1 VFGWFCVRFSGVY
14 LAMLTLAFAQ
24 IVWSVVFQWD
34 AVTGGSNGILG
45 IWPSPWLSSP
55 VAFYYLTLVFAVIG
69 VGLLRRMLF
78 SPLGLAMRAGRDSP
92 LRAEAIG
99 VNVAR
104 VQWVAFVVAALVCG
118 FAGSLY
124 AFSKGNISPEAIS
137 VGRSVD
143 GLVMVLLGG
152 IQTLAGPIVGASVFT
167 WLQDTVARQTD
178 YWQALLG
185 GAILVLV
192 IAFPQ
197 GIAGFVRERFF
208 REAQ

>member
-1 VFGWFCVRFSGVY
+1 VFGWFCVRLSGVY

-24 IVWSVVFQWD
+24 IVWSIVYQWD
-34 AVTGGSNGILG
+34 AVTGGSNGLLG
-45 IWPSPWLSSP
+45 MWPSPWLSSP
-55 VAFYYLTLVFAVIG
+55 VAFYYLTLVAAIAG
-69 VGLLRRMLF
+69 VWLLRRLLF
-78 SPLGLAMRAGRDSP
+78 APLGFAMRAGRDSP

-99 VNVAR
+99 IDVAR
-104 VQWVAFVVAALVCG
+104 VQWMAFVAAALVCG
-118 FAGSLY
+118 LAGSLY

-152 IQTLAGPIVGASVFT
+152 IQTLAGPIVGAAVFT

-185 GAILVLV
+185 AAILVLV
-192 IAFPQ
+192 VAFPQ
-197 GIAGFVRERFF
+197 GIAGFVRDRFT
-208 REAQ
+208 EAQ